1 MIEWKDWRLTWDGA
15 PAAMQFDNGSVWLD
29 IVGDMPE
36 GYDWEL
42 LLQEPEG
49 GLDALPLVARPGG
62 VGVLLKR
69 ENLPRG
75 GTYTLQ
81 LRGTLRTDGVTQ
93 RHSTVTEV
101 LVPASL
107 SEGAAWPELPT
118 AFREL
123 ETRLRDLAA
132 HPPRPGA
139 DGFWL
144 LWSGESGAYQE
155 SQLPVGTGGPKGD
168 TGAAGPKG
176 EKGDKGDTGAQGP
189 AGEKGAAGDTGEK
202 GEKGDKGDKG
212 DKGEKGDK
220 GDRGETGAAGPTY
233 TPGANIAITGSTID
247 TKVFPCSPNLLV
259 NWYFPNPVNQRGQA
273 EYTGSGSS
281 NVYGI
286 DRWAVQFG
294 GTKYNVANATLSS
307 TSETNVGQMN
317 YMLPNNEAMQFVG
330 KQMTFSLLVDNPD
343 GVNVTLNVRDRTRWS
358 HLLPAKTGGGSL
370 ITTTGVFGTLNSGEG
385 VQASFYIPHGTSIVP
400 IAAKLELGGVQTLAH
415 QDADGNWLLNEIPSY
430 AEQVSRC
437 QRYLIPLS
445 SYQCPA
451 SNLEANAILFFVPLP
466 VTMRA
471 LPTIKQ
477 NGFQV
482 LSKSGEAQ
490 TGFTF
495 SVSSLRS
502 NGVIISAAK
511 TGHGMT
517 DAVLSAGTLS
527 LLSAEL

>member
-15 PAAMQFDNGSVWLD
+15 PTAMQLDNGSVWLD

-49 GLDALPLVARPGG
+49 GLDALPLQARPGG

-69 ENLPRG
+69 ENLPSG

-81 LRGTLRTDGVTQ
+81 VRGTLRADGVTQ

-107 SEGAAWPELPT
+107 SEGTAWPELPT

-123 ETRLRDLAA
+123 ETRMRQLAA
-132 HPPRPGA
+132 HPPQPGA
-139 DGFWL
+139 DGYWL
-144 LWSGESGAYQE
+144 LWDGDSGAYQA

-176 EKGDKGDTGAQGP
+176 DKGDRGEKGDTGAQGP
-189 AGEKGAAGDTGEK
+189 AGAKGDTGDVGAKGEK

-212 DKGEKGDK
+212 DTGEKGEKGDK
-220 GDRGETGAAGPTY
+220 GDRGETGASGLSY
-233 TPGANIAITGSTID
+233 TPGANISITGTTID
-247 TKVFPCSPNLLV
+247 TKAFPCNPKLLR
-259 NWYFPNPVNQRGQA
+259 NWYFGNPVNQRGQTS
-273 EYTGSGSS
+273 YTGEG
-281 NVYGI
+281 YGI
-286 DRWAVQFG
+286 DGWKMWHAAGTVTAENGGIVIRKSSGEYVQWG
-294 GTKYNVANATLSS
+294 EMLEEDVWNALI
-307 TSETNVGQMN
+307 GQTVTMSA
-317 YMLPNNEAMQFVG
+317 L
-330 KQMTFSLLVDNPD
+330 T
-343 GVNVTLNVRDRTRWS
+343 VNGQL
-358 HLLPAKTGGGSL
+358 A
-370 ITTTGVFGTLNSGEG
+370 TTTQTFTSDGIATATAFEGITFHSTNTLHLIDFVLSGAESPAL
-385 VQASFYIPHGTSIVP
+385 QAVG
-400 IAAKLELGGVQTLAH
+400 LELGSVQTLAH
-415 QDADGNWLLNEIPSY
+415 QKADGSWALNEIPDY
-430 AEQVSRC
+430 GEQLRRC
-437 QRYLIPLS
+437 QRYLIPLA

-451 SNLEANAILFFVPLP
+451 SRLEADAILFFVPLP

-471 LPTIKQ
+471 LPAIQQ

-495 SVSSLRS
+495 SVSSLTS
-502 NGVIISAAK
+502 NSVIISAAK

>member
-1 MIEWKDWRLTWDGA
+1 MSTPYLNLG
-15 PAAMQFDNGSVWLD
+15 
-29 IVGDMPE
+29 IVSA
-36 GYDWEL
+36 YA
-42 LLQEPEG
+42 
-49 GLDALPLVARPGG
+49 DA
-62 VGVLLKR
+62 K
-69 ENLPRG
+69 RG
-75 GTYTLQ
+75 GYTGTYDQ
-81 LRGTLRTDGVTQ
+81 FC
-93 RHSTVTEV
+93 
-101 LVPASL
+101 
-107 SEGAAWPELPT
+107 AA
-118 AFREL
+118 
-123 ETRLRDLAA
+123 LAA
-132 HPPRPGA
+132 I
-139 DGFWL
+139 
-144 LWSGESGAYQE
+144 GAYSNE
-155 SQLPVGTGGPKGD
+155 
-168 TGAAGPKG
+168 
-176 EKGDKGDTGAQGP
+176 
-189 AGEKGAAGDTGEK
+189 
-202 GEKGDKGDKG
+202 
-212 DKGEKGDK
+212 
-220 GDRGETGAAGPTY
+220 
-233 TPGANIAITGSTID
+233 NILD
-247 TKVFPCSPNLLV
+247 
-259 NWYFPNPVNQRGQA
+259 NWYFLNPVNQRGQA
-273 EYTGSGSS
+273 EYAGAGGA

-286 DRWAVQFG
+286 DRWAVQFA
-294 GTKYNVANATLSS
+294 GTKYTVATATLST

-343 GVNVTLNVRDRTRWS
+343 GVNVTLHVRDRTRWS
-358 HLLPAKTGGGSL
+358 HLLPGKTGGGSL

-400 IAAKLELGGVQTLAH
+400 IAAKLEVGGVQTLAH
-415 QDADGNWLLNEIPSY
+415 QDADGNWVPNEIPSY

-451 SNLEANAILFFVPLP
+451 SKLEANAILFFVPLP

-490 TGFTF
+490 TGFKF